1 MTTSRIIHKS
11 PYFTMNAQSLRLGVF
26 NCVCF
31 QTPFERGRNVI
42 NSGEFEGF
50 KCFLRIL
57 QKEVRGS
64 TIWRKKVSS
73 LALVTANEI
82 GKLESFKTKEN
93 AVQTVKDLFPT
104 MNDTELIQ
112 DIGEMLYTI
121 YQYMD
126 SKL

>member
-1 MTTSRIIHKS
+1 MEENQR
-11 PYFTMNAQSLRLGVF
+11 YM
-26 NCVCF
+26 
-31 QTPFERGRNVI
+31 I
-42 NSGEFEGF
+42 NSGEFDAF

-82 GKLESFKTKEN
+82 GKLESFKTKEY

>member
-1 MTTSRIIHKS
+1 MEENQR
-11 PYFTMNAQSLRLGVF
+11 Y
-26 NCVCF
+26 
-31 QTPFERGRNVI
+31 VI
-42 NSGEFEGF
+42 NSGEFDGF

-57 QKEVRGS
+57 QKEVSGS

>member
-1 MTTSRIIHKS
+1 MID
-11 PYFTMNAQSLRLGVF
+11 
-26 NCVCF
+26 
-31 QTPFERGRNVI
+31 
-42 NSGEFEGF
+42 SGEFAGF

-57 QKEVRGS
+57 QQEVRGS
-64 TIWRKKVSS
+64 TTWRKKVSS

-82 GKLESFKTKEN
+82 GKLESFKNKES

-112 DIGEMLYTI
+112 DIGEMLNTI
-121 YQYMD
+121 YQRID

>member
-1 MTTSRIIHKS
+1 MEENQR
-11 PYFTMNAQSLRLGVF
+11 Y
-26 NCVCF
+26 
-31 QTPFERGRNVI
+31 VI
-42 NSGEFEGF
+42 KSGEFDVF

-82 GKLESFKTKEN
+82 GKLESFKTKET

-112 DIGEMLYTI
+112 DIGEMLKTI
-121 YQYMD
+121 YQHMD
-126 SKL
+126 FKL

>member
-1 MTTSRIIHKS
+1 MEENQR
-11 PYFTMNAQSLRLGVF
+11 Y
-26 NCVCF
+26 
-31 QTPFERGRNVI
+31 VI
-42 NSGEFEGF
+42 NSRELDDF

-64 TIWRKKVSS
+64 TPWRKKASS

-104 MNDTELIQ
+104 MNDIELIQ
-112 DIGEMLYTI
+112 DIGEMLNTI
-121 YQYMD
+121 YQRMV

>member
-1 MTTSRIIHKS
+1 M
-11 PYFTMNAQSLRLGVF
+11 
-26 NCVCF
+26 
-31 QTPFERGRNVI
+31 I
-42 NSGEFEGF
+42 NSRELDGF

-64 TIWRKKVSS
+64 TTWRKKVSS

-82 GKLESFKTKEN
+82 GKFESFKTKEN

-112 DIGEMLYTI
+112 NIGEMLYTI
-121 YQYMD
+121 YQHMD
-126 SKL
+126 FKL

>member
-1 MTTSRIIHKS
+1 MEG
-11 PYFTMNAQSLRLGVF
+11 NQ
-26 NCVCF
+26 
-31 QTPFERGRNVI
+31 RNVI
-42 NSGEFEGF
+42 NSREFDGF

-57 QKEVRGS
+57 QKEVRSS
-64 TIWRKKVSS
+64 TAWRKKVSS

-82 GKLESFKTKEN
+82 GNLESYKTKEI
-93 AVQTVKDLFPT
+93 AVQTVKELFPT